1 MTFKLIIR
9 TWEDVTHEFLTQFAS
24 SASINVSRRELEAIR
39 QRPNKIV
46 SPFVSRWRDKV
57 VDMIGWPKE

>member
-57 VDMIGWPKE
+57 VDMIGWP